1 MEIDK
6 IRKELKVYQDKF
18 FEFYGDVS
26 EESQEFEAYLKVV
39 GKVLS
44 KAEEMKDVMVFLT
57 GITGGDKFEFRALKN
72 AKDWNGESLSL
83 YLSILGNDKEST
95 EVDYSTV
102 KYNHW
107 GEIKIKSKLGV
118 KAISKVESWR
128 DYYLV

>member
-18 FEFYGDVS
+18 FEFYGGVS

-44 KAEEMKDVMVFLT
+44 KAEEMKDVMVFLS
-57 GITGGDKFEFRALKN
+57 GITGGNFELRALKN
-72 AKDWNGESLSL
+72 AEEWNGESLSL
-83 YLSILGNDKEST
+83 YLNVLGNDKEST

-118 KAISKVESWR
+118 KATSKVESWR
-128 DYYLV
+128 EYELV

>member
-1 MEIDK
+1 MWIEK
-6 IRKELKVYQDKF
+6 VRKELKVYEDKF

-26 EESQEFEAYLKVV
+26 EESQEFKAYLKVV

-44 KAEEMKDVMVFLT
+44 KAEDMEDVMVFLT
-57 GITGGDKFEFRALKN
+57 GITGGDNFEFRVLKS
-72 AKDWNGESLSL
+72 AEDWNGSSLSL
-83 YLSILGNDKEST
+83 YLNILGNEECT

-128 DYYLV
+128 DYNLV

>member
-1 MEIDK
+1 MWIEK
-6 IRKELKVYQDKF
+6 IRKELKVYEDKF

-26 EESQEFEAYLKVV
+26 EESQEFKAYLKVV

-44 KAEEMKDVMVFLT
+44 KAEDMEDVMVFLT
-57 GITGGDKFEFRALKN
+57 GITGGDNFEFRALKS
-72 AKDWNGESLSL
+72 AEDWNGSSLSL
-83 YLSILGNDKEST
+83 YLNILGNEECT

-128 DYYLV
+128 DYNLV

>member
-1 MEIDK
+1 MWIEK
-6 IRKELKVYQDKF
+6 VRKELKVYEDKF
-18 FEFYGDVS
+18 FEFYGDAS

-44 KAEEMKDVMVFLT
+44 KAEDMEDVMVFLT
-57 GITGGDKFEFRALKN
+57 GITGGDNFEFRALKS
-72 AKDWNGESLSL
+72 AEDWNGSSLSL
-83 YLSILGNDKEST
+83 YLNILGNEECT

-128 DYYLV
+128 DYELV